1 MIDIE
6 TNDFAPSSA
15 SSTDRAV
22 VAQKNSK
29 QILLEIE
36 HVGGYIIFY
45 KYLCTVFIKYK
56 MYCSSDVYTTSENRT
71 NILCNKEQ
79 STSSTNCTT
88 VY

>member
-15 SSTDRAV
+15 SSTDRTV

-36 HVGGYIIFY
+36 HVGYIIFY
-45 KYLCTVFIKYK
+45 KYLCTVFIKFK
-56 MYCSSDVYTTSENRT
+56 MYCFSDVYTTSENRT

-88 VY
+88 IH

>member
-36 HVGGYIIFY
+36 HVGYIIFY
-45 KYLCTVFIKYK
+45 RYLCSVHQI
-56 MYCSSDVYTTSENRT
+56 
-71 NILCNKEQ
+71 
-79 STSSTNCTT
+79 
-88 VY
+88 

>member
-36 HVGGYIIFY
+36 HVG
-45 KYLCTVFIKYK
+45 
-56 MYCSSDVYTTSENRT
+56 
-71 NILCNKEQ
+71 
-79 STSSTNCTT
+79 
-88 VY
+88 

>member
-36 HVGGYIIFY
+36 HVGYIIFY

-56 MYCSSDVYTTSENRT
+56 MYYSSDVCTTTENRT
-71 NILCNKEQ
+71 NILCNKKQ
-79 STSSTNCTT
+79 STSSAYCTT
-88 VY
+88 IY